1 MPFRQNGWEKLVFLS
16 ILTVLSE
23 KGITPHFFEPV
34 KRAAVGMHDMYY
46 YIHVIEKY
54 PLQLLLALLMKR
66 TLSTSL
72 FYLVDNMIGNSP
84 YLGGIT
90 SFTNYKEIGYGL
102 IDLSQI
108 ERNDPLSFFLTDG
121 SDNGLDDLGALRK
134 TLYRLFAR
142 GRRSVLAAGQ

>member
-1 MPFRQNGWEKLVFLS
+1 
-16 ILTVLSE
+16 
-23 KGITPHFFEPV
+23 
-34 KRAAVGMHDMYY
+34 MHDVNDH
-46 YIHVIEKY
+46 IHIIDEY

-66 TLSTSL
+66 TLGTSL